1 MSIAILHINSFA
13 FAMPDAVSMLMVMIM
28 GIAFLIAW
36 AINRLVLMRIRMGVG
51 KSREISA
58 IMQHTLDRSESYV
71 LKLDIARRHAINV
84 HGHLLPEEGIGYQ
97 ESFGLI
103 HPDDLNAYRAFIQ
116 RMVSGE
122 TTTDECVFRWDMSGS
137 QRLGQWRYMHDQG
150 IAEREKETGKV
161 RNIFCTMTDCTE
173 EILREQEEQEMANKY
188 RMMFEQSIIGLAFY
202 DKDGHLLTANKKMRD
217 ILKFQSEEDPLFYKT
232 SLFDMPSF
240 RNLLYNR
247 HVEDLYFC
255 TKSIIIERGVNC
267 YTEIRLHPIYNDNGE
282 LHYITFAIR
291 DVTQERELYL
301 QNKKNSR
308 DIRQANEAIRQYE
321 NEIQY
326 LMDTCNMRFFRC
338 SRAERACTFY
348 KGMTTEVSKMS
359 FDKLIEHFSDSPFR
373 QGLMEY
379 DTYFSVQR
387 TELTK
392 MHPLFHEGDEMQWNY
407 IDSVPFFNENG
418 EMEGTYG
425 IVRNVNDL
433 VKKQEELKQETE
445 RANDSGRLKSVFM
458 ANMTHEIRT
467 PLNSIV
473 GFSDVLPMLS
483 TTEEKQ
489 EIIRVIMN
497 NCDMLMRLINDILAI
512 SAVDDS
518 GIKII
523 PREVDF
529 AKSFDDIC
537 ESLKT
542 RIQEPGVTF
551 IKDNPYTTF
560 VTQIDNGRI
569 QQVITNF
576 VTNAVKYTHQGHI
589 KVGYRYEGQ
598 SLYIYCEDTGAG
610 IPKEHQTKIFDRFV
624 KLNDFVQGTGL
635 GLSICKAIADGCHG
649 QIGVESEG
657 DGCGSTF
664 WMKVPCE
671 EIRSE
676 KLEVRGEKL
685 E

>member
-255 TKSIIIERGVNC
+255 TKSIIIEHGVNC
-267 YTEIRLHPIYNDNGE
+267 YTEIRLHPIYNENGE

-392 MHPLFHEGDEMQWNY
+392 IYPLFHEGDEMQWNY

-589 KVGYRYEGQ
+589 KVGYRYEDQ

-671 EIRSE
+671 EIRS
-676 KLEVRGEKL
+676 
-685 E
+685 

>member
-71 LKLDIARRHAINV
+71 LKLDIAQRHAINV

-122 TTTDECVFRWDMSGS
+122 TTTDECEFRWDMSGS

-150 IAEREKETGKV
+150 IAETVKATGKV
-161 RNIFCTMTDCTE
+161 TNIFCTLTDRTE
-173 EILREQEEQEMANKY
+173 EVLQEQEEQEMANKY
-188 RMMFEQSIIGLAFY
+188 RMMFEQSITGLAFY

-217 ILKFQSEEDPLFYKT
+217 ILKFQSEEDPLYYKT

-240 RNLLYNR
+240 RNLLYSR

-267 YTEIRLHPIYNDNGE
+267 YTEIRVHPIYNDNGE

-308 DIRQANEAIRQYE
+308 DIKQANEAIRQYE
-321 NEIQY
+321 NELQY

-338 SRAERACTFY
+338 SRAERTCTFY

-392 MHPLFHEGDEMQWNY
+392 MYPLFHEGDEMQWNY

-425 IVRNVNDL
+425 IVRNVNDF

-523 PREVDF
+523 PREIDF

-589 KVGYRYEGQ
+589 KVGYRYEDQ

-676 KLEVRGEKL
+676 K
-685 E
+685 

>member
-267 YTEIRLHPIYNDNGE
+267 YTEIRLHPIYNENGE

-523 PREVDF
+523 PREIDF